1 MIKKDIWNV
10 RFFTLVEL
18 LLTIFIIALL
28 TAILLPALHK
38 VREKARGSF
47 CVSNLKELN
56 TANLLYCSDYSY
68 YMPCY
73 GPEMSSPSSSVG
85 KMWIGY
91 RSARSGT
98 EGNINLT
105 KGFIY
110 DISNNWK
117 IMRCPS
123 WQITIDDPERVTDG
137 AGYGYNVM
145 GIGSLAYITGSAY
158 GDGAG
163 MKVEKVK
170 QPSETV
176 TFGDVVAPIASGEIK
191 PYSFFYPRYT
201 ISGNRMSINS
211 RGDNAHFRHGAVASI
226 GWADGHVSEEKPT
239 RINQNFL
246 GSAHIVGNF
255 GPLDN
260 SFFEPW
266 PWTGAQ

>member
-18 LLTIFIIALL
+18 LLTISIIALL